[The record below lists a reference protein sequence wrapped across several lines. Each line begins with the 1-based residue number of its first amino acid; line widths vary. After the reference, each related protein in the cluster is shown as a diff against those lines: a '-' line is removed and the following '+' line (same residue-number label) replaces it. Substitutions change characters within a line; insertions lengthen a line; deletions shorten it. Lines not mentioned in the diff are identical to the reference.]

1 MKRSDRAG
9 PTTCSVTLFI
19 LMAVISQGMT
29 VGNIAARADQLGPTF
44 IEVGITETIKP
55 TSPRQTASPGGT
67 QIPRIASP
75 SSRQSP
81 LNNHP
86 PNGSVTRIV
95 SSRSGLVESSVTGVF
110 VSSSTRRIYLTAFA
124 GSSAQLRAP

>member
-29 VGNIAARADQLGPTF
+29 VGNIAARADQLSPTF
-44 IEVGITETIKP
+44 IEVGITETMKP
-55 TSPRQTASPGGT
+55 TSP
-67 QIPRIASP
+67 
-75 SSRQSP
+75 RQSP

-110 VSSSTRRIYLTAFA
+110 VRSSTRRIYLTAFA